1 MIGEYSLSEVAKEC
15 KGIVIGND
23 VKICRFSTDS
33 RDMLEGDAFI
43 ALKGK
48 NFDGNDLVAEAAKKG
63 AVAAVVTRKI
73 DTNLPMLHVD
83 DGLNALAAVARITRE
98 RSSAQI
104 IGITGS
110 QGKTTVKEMTGSIL
124 SQAGSTLITPKNQNN
139 TIGVPLTLLSLTD
152 QHEFAVIE
160 MGADRHGEIKFSA
173 SSAKPNIALI
183 TNAKEAH
190 VEGFG
195 SLTGIVEAK
204 GEIIDATDPMGRLV
218 LNHDDNNVE
227 TWVTRAKSRV
237 VKKFSGQNPS
247 ADYFASDVSIG
258 SKGTAEF
265 ILNTPVGS
273 QPIKLGLLGNHNV
286 LNAVASS
293 AVAMEAGASLMHV
306 KTGLE
311 SVKPVCG
318 RLSLARGIKQCKVL
332 DDTYNASPSSFK
344 AAIDVL
350 KLFPGEK
357 VLVAGDMR
365 ELGTKSEEFHGKIG
379 EYAANAGIERLYAI
393 GEKSRHMVRAF
404 GSGAKHF
411 SSRTQL
417 IDECRE
423 IASPN
428 LVFLVK
434 GSRGSRMEAVMKKL
448 RKAEED

>member
-1 MIGEYSLSEVAKEC
+1 MIGEYSLLEVAQKC
-15 KGIVIGND
+15 KGNVIGND
-23 VKICRFSTDS
+23 VKIYRFSTDS
-33 RDMLEGDAFI
+33 REMLSGDAFI

-48 NFDGNDLVAEAAKKG
+48 NFDGNDLVVDAVQKG
-63 AVAAVVTRKI
+63 AVAAVVTRKMDI
-73 DTNLPMLHVD
+73 NLPMLHVD
-83 DGLNALAAVARITRE
+83 DGLNALAAVATITRE
-98 RSSAQI
+98 RSKAQI

-110 QGKTTVKEMTGSIL
+110 QGKTTVKEMVSSIL
-124 SQAGSTLITPKNQNN
+124 SQAGATLATPKNQNN
-139 TIGVPLTLLSLTD
+139 TIGVPLTLLSITD

-160 MGADRHGEIKFSA
+160 MGADKHGEIKFSA
-173 SSAKPNIALI
+173 SCAKPNISLI

-204 GEIIDATDPMGRLV
+204 GEIIDATDPTGILV
-218 LNHDDNNVE
+218 LNYDDANVK
-227 TWVTRAKSRV
+227 TWMTRAESRV
-237 VKKFSGQNPS
+237 VKKFSGHNAS
-247 ADYFASDVSIG
+247 ADYFASGVCIG
-258 SKGTAEF
+258 SKGIAEF
-265 ILNTPVGS
+265 ILNTPHGS

-293 AVAMEAGASLMHV
+293 AVAMEAGANLMHV
-306 KTGLE
+306 KAGLE

-318 RLSLARGIKQCKVL
+318 RLSLASGINQCKVL

-350 KLFPGEK
+350 RLFPGEK

-365 ELGTKSEEFHGKIG
+365 ELGMKSQEFHQQIG
-379 EYAANAGIERLYAI
+379 EYAANSGIGRLYAI

-411 SSRTQL
+411 SSRTEL

-428 LVFLVK
+428 LVFLIK
-434 GSRGSRMEAVMKKL
+434 GSRGSRMEAVIEEL
-448 RKAEED
+448 WKAEED

>member
-1 MIGEYSLSEVAKEC
+1 MIGEYSLSDVAKEC
-15 KGIVIGND
+15 EGIVIGSD

-83 DGLNALAAVARITRE
+83 NGLNALAAVARITRA

-139 TIGVPLTLLSLTD
+139 TIGVPLTILSLTD

-204 GEIIDATDPMGRLV
+204 GEIIDATDPTGILV
-218 LNHDDNNVE
+218 LNSDDANVK
-227 TWVTRAKSRV
+227 TWITRAKSRV
-237 VKKFSGQNPS
+237 VKKFSGHNAS
-247 ADYFASDVSIG
+247 ADYFASDVCIG
-258 SKGTAEF
+258 SKGRAEF
-265 ILNTPVGS
+265 ILNTPHGS
-273 QPIKLGLLGNHNV
+273 QPIKLGLLGNHNI

-293 AVAMEAGASLMHV
+293 AVAMEAGANLMHI

-311 SVKPVCG
+311 SVRPVCG
-318 RLSLARGIKQCKVL
+318 RLSLASGINQCKVL

-350 KLFPGEK
+350 KSFSGEK

-365 ELGTKSEEFHGKIG
+365 ELGMKSEEFHRQIG
-379 EYAANAGIERLYAI
+379 EYAANSGIGRLYAI

-404 GSGAKHF
+404 GSCAKHF
-411 SSRTQL
+411 SSRTEL
-417 IDECRE
+417 INECRG

-428 LVFLVK
+428 LVFLIK
-434 GSRGSRMEAVMKKL
+434 GSRGSRMEAVMEKL

>member
-1 MIGEYSLSEVAKEC
+1 MIGEYSLLEIAQKC
-15 KGIVIGND
+15 KGNIIGND
-23 VKICRFSTDS
+23 VKIRRFSTDS
-33 RDMLEGDAFI
+33 RDMRPGDAFI

-48 NFDGNDLVAEAAKKG
+48 NFDGNDLVVDAVKKG
-63 AVAAVVTRKI
+63 AVAAIVTRKI

-83 DGLNALAAVARITRE
+83 DGLNALAAVATITRE
-98 RSSAQI
+98 RSSAKI

-124 SQAGSTLITPKNQNN
+124 SQVGATLKTPKNQNN

-173 SSAKPNIALI
+173 SSAKPSIALI

-195 SLTGIVEAK
+195 SLYGIVEAK
-204 GEIIDATDPMGRLV
+204 GEIIDATDPTGILV
-218 LNHDDNNVE
+218 LNYDDANVE
-227 TWVTRAKSRV
+227 TWIARAESKV
-237 VKKFSGQNPS
+237 VKKFSGHSTS
-247 ADYFASDVSIG
+247 ADYFASDVCIG
-258 SKGTAEF
+258 PKGRAEF
-265 ILNTPVGS
+265 ILNTPLGS

-293 AVAMEAGASLMHV
+293 AVAMEAGANLMHV
-306 KTGLE
+306 KAGLE

-318 RLSLARGIKQCKVL
+318 RLSLANGINQCKVL

-350 KLFPGEK
+350 TSFSGEK
-357 VLVAGDMR
+357 VLVAGDMK
-365 ELGTKSEEFHGKIG
+365 ELGMKSEEFHEQIG
-379 EYAANAGIERLYAI
+379 EYAANSGIGKLYAI
-393 GEKSRHMVRAF
+393 GEKSCYMVRAF

-411 SSRTQL
+411 SSRTEL
-417 IDECRE
+417 IDECRG
-423 IASPN
+423 IASPT

-434 GSRGSRMEAVMKKL
+434 GSRGSRMEAVIKEL